1 MKPVT
6 QRSHREFRVMC
17 TLDFP
22 GEMPMSTPSPS
33 TVSQPVRVV
42 VVMDPISEIKPAK
55 DTTLAML
62 LAAQERGWELWYA
75 EQQDLW
81 LRDGVPMA
89 RLARVTVK
97 NDLNDWY
104 QLGESQVQG
113 LSEFDVILM
122 RKDPPFD
129 MEYIYTTYI
138 LERAEEAGVLVV
150 NRPQGLRDMNEKVY
164 TAWFPQCCAPTLI
177 TRDMA
182 DMHAFLKEHERIV
195 CKPLYGMGGRSIFVL
210 EQRDKNANVIFETMT
225 EYGTRFAIVQ
235 KYLPEIV
242 DSGDSRILV
251 IDGEPAPYALARIP
265 SATDNR
271 GNLAAGA
278 KGVGRELNDR
288 DRWLVGQIG
297 PELRR
302 RGMLFVGLDVIG
314 GFVTEINVTSPTGV
328 RELDKQ
334 FGTQIAGLL
343 MDAIE
348 KRLQ

>member
-22 GEMPMSTPSPS
+22 GEMPMSATRPS

-62 LAAQERGWELWYA
+62 LAAQQRGWELWYA
-75 EQQDLW
+75 EQGDLW

-89 RLARVTVK
+89 RLRPIQGK

-104 QLGESQVQG
+104 QLGESQIQG
-113 LSEFDVILM
+113 LAEFDVILM

-177 TRDMA
+177 TRDMG
-182 DMHAFLKEHERIV
+182 DMHAFLKEHVRIV
-195 CKPLYGMGGRSIFVL
+195 CKPLYGMGGRSIFVID
-210 EQRDKNANVIFETMT
+210 RGDKNTNVIFETMS

-265 SATDNR
+265 SADDNR

-288 DRWLVGQIG
+288 DRWLVSQIG
-297 PELRR
+297 PTLRQ

-314 GFVTEINVTSPTGV
+314 GYVTEINVTSPTGV

-348 KRLQ
+348 KRLS

>member
-1 MKPVT
+1 MTATTSGNVNK
-6 QRSHREFRVMC
+6 
-17 TLDFP
+17 
-22 GEMPMSTPSPS
+22 
-33 TVSQPVRVV
+33 TVRLV
-42 VVMDPISEIKPAK
+42 VVMDPISDIKPAK

-62 LAAQERGWELWYA
+62 LAAQARGWELWYA
-75 EQQDLW
+75 EQGDLW

-89 RLARVTVK
+89 RLRPVTVK
-97 NDLNDWY
+97 NDLRDWY
-104 QLGESQVQG
+104 GLGESQIQG
-113 LSEFDVILM
+113 LAEFDVILM

-182 DMHAFLKEHERIV
+182 DMQAFLKEHARIV
-195 CKPLYGMGGRSIFVL
+195 CKPLYGIGGRSIFVID
-210 EQRDKNANVIFETMT
+210 RGDKNTNVIFETMT

-242 DSGDSRILV
+242 ASGDSRILV

-265 SATDNR
+265 SAEDNR

-288 DRWLVGQIG
+288 DRWLVSQIG
-297 PELRR
+297 PTLRQ

-314 GFVTEINVTSPTGV
+314 GYVTEINVTSPTGV
-328 RELDKQ
+328 REIDKQ

-348 KRLQ
+348 KRLS